1 MHLRGAC
8 QRWKNE
14 EKDEGRGQGA
24 RDDGV
29 RPLLFATMTGSASFL
44 SSASL
49 LVALQLLSR
58 AFTFILNQALL
69 RFVSPQAF
77 GTASIQFEL
86 LLSTIL
92 FLSREGF
99 RNALLRAWPRE
110 ESSKKDGLITVSP
123 QVANLAIM
131 PTIIGVPLSVF
142 LAYGYKA
149 TCSEATR
156 HQPYFDQAVTVYAG
170 AAVIELLSEPM
181 HIRFVCSALPVD
193 CFLNVRP

>member
-1 MHLRGAC
+1 V
-8 QRWKNE
+8 
-14 EKDEGRGQGA
+14 KDEGGGQGA

-49 LVALQLLSR
+49 LIALQLLSR
-58 AFTFILNQALL
+58 TFTFILNQALL

-110 ESSKKDGLITVSP
+110 GNSKKDGPTTVSP
-123 QVANLAIM
+123 QVANLAIV
-131 PTIIGVPLSVF
+131 PTVIGVPLSAF

-149 TCSEATR
+149 TCSETTR
-156 HQPYFDQAVTVYAG
+156 HQPYFDQAVAVYAA

-181 HIRFVCSALPVD
+181 HIRFACPALPAD
-193 CFLNVRP
+193 RFLNFYP